1 MVTIQTMKKTL
12 LSTIIVLSAFA
23 AMAQSVA
30 REWNEVLLQ
39 NIRNDF
45 ARPTIHARNLFH
57 TSAVM
62 YDAWAAYDET
72 AKPYFLGNSVDGFN
86 IPFEGVPYV
95 ENIQEAQEEAI
106 SYAAYRLMS
115 TRFNNSPNPP
125 TIFNRLNNKME
136 ELGYDIEFT
145 STDYVN
151 GPPAALGNYIADQV
165 IQYSLLDGSNQ
176 QNDYANLYYEPVNPD
191 LDMAE
196 SGNPGI
202 LDPNRWQPLGL
213 TQFIDQA
220 GNPVTDSPPF
230 LSPEWGNIVPFSLTD
245 DDMVSYMRDGDT
257 YNVYVDPGAPPYLDP
272 TVQTEMEDN
281 WKWGMVMVAI
291 WSSHLSPD
299 DGVIWDVSPGS
310 IGNVQGF
317 PTSFDDYPSF
327 YKTFEGGD
335 AGEGWDINP
344 HTGEP
349 YTPQYVPRG
358 DYGRILAE
366 FWADGP
372 DSETPPGHW
381 FTIMNYVSDHPE
393 FEKRWQGQGEIL
405 SDLEWDIRTYFTLGG
420 SMHDSAIATWSV
432 KGWYDYVRPVSAIR
446 YMAEKGQSSD
456 PMLPNY
462 DPAGFPLIPGHV
474 ELIEEGDE
482 LAGPGN
488 ENVGEIKIYAWRGP
502 DFIENE
508 LTDEAGVGW
517 ILAGEWWPYQRPSF
531 VTPPFAGYV
540 SGHST
545 YSRAAAETLTRITG
559 DNFFPGGV
567 GVFDAEQNEFLVFEE
582 GPSINIQLQWA
593 TYQDASDQCSLS
605 RIWGGIHPP
614 ADDIPGRMIGLQIG
628 NQAFEYA
635 HSFMEP
641 TEPRVIT
648 VTPTVEE
655 INDAEDGNSFQL
667 IASYSENMNMTI
679 PPSLSFVP
687 NSPVPS
693 ALSITSAGWINE
705 TNYVWTFDVT
715 DGNETLDGFAIQIQ
729 GAENMEGESQLI
741 YSGSDVFSIDTENPT
756 IAMVTP
762 NVDLIN
768 DAAVGMGA
776 YTLTVDFSEPM
787 DMNLDPVVSF
797 PEGLVEGTL
806 TYNPALSGW
815 SSETQHIFT
824 FDVMDSFQFL
834 ADQDIEI
841 TNATDAAGNE
851 MEMNMATDVISIDT
865 ENPIIANIETDTDL
879 LNDASAGLQALVV
892 TITFAEDMNNELMPT
907 LAFDE
912 AYAGSLILNESSSN
926 WLSPAVYTAVYDLV
940 DENIDASS
948 LDLSI
953 SNFEDLAGNSG
964 GLSIQEDL
972 TILDTLAPSVA
983 SHNTNEAE
991 VSDNEV
997 GTATLFVDIE
1007 FSEPMDES
1015 AIPSLSWSAGT
1026 EVSNSL
1032 IFNAGL
1038 SAWNGNQIY
1047 TAVFDCVDENIEVE
1061 NIDLV
1066 VEEAM
1071 DANMNLMEA
1080 STLEDVL
1087 TIDTRN
1093 PEVLL
1098 VSANDYLL
1106 ENNDVGAENF
1116 TLLAIFDEP
1125 MSTATPFISFPDE
1138 NPLTNGITPNPDASA
1153 WVNENTYSAVFDV
1166 NNTIEDL
1173 PDIDIQI
1180 GNATDVLGNLQENI
1194 VFSNYFTIMIDS
1206 TVTVAEM
1213 FLEQQPLLFPNP
1225 VLKGAELQL
1234 QTGSLSRQVQ
1244 LDILNLNGQ
1253 IVWNEMKT
1261 VDASSQLNV
1270 GNRQLASGM
1279 YILLITHEGN
1289 RVPIKFEVK

>member
-1 MVTIQTMKKTL
+1 MKKTL
-12 LSTIIVLSAFA
+12 LSTIIVLSTFA

-45 ARPTIHARNLFH
+45 ARPTVHARNLFH
-57 TSAVM
+57 TSAAM

-72 AKPYFLGNSVDGFN
+72 AKPYFLGNSVNGFN

-136 ELGYDIEFT
+136 ELGYDLDFT

-151 GPPAALGNYIADQV
+151 GPPAALGNYIADQI

-176 QNDYANLYYEPVNPD
+176 QNDYANLYYEPINPD
-191 LDMAE
+191 LDMDE
-196 SGNPGI
+196 EGNPGI
-202 LDPNRWQPLGL
+202 VDPNRWQPLGL
-213 TQFIDQA
+213 TEFIDQA
-220 GNPVTDSPPF
+220 GNPVTDTPPF
-230 LSPEWGNIVPFSLTD
+230 LSPEWGNVVPFSLTD
-245 DDMVSYMRDGDT
+245 DDMVTNNRDGDD

-272 TVQTEMEDN
+272 NEQTELEDN

-299 DGVIWDVSPGS
+299 DGVIWDISPAS
-310 IGNVQGF
+310 IGNVQNL
-317 PTSFDDYPSF
+317 PTSFDDFDQIYDF
-327 YKTFEGGD
+327 FEGGD
-335 AGEGWDINP
+335 SGEGWDINP

-381 FTIMNYVSDHPE
+381 YTIMNYVSDHPE
-393 FEKRWQGQGEIL
+393 LEKRWQGEGEIL

-420 SMHDSAIATWSV
+420 AMHDSAIAAWSV
-432 KGWYDYVRPVSAIR
+432 KGWYDYIRPVSAIR

-462 DPAGFPLIPGHV
+462 DPAGFPLIPGYV
-474 ELIEEGDE
+474 ELIEPGDE

-502 DFIENE
+502 DYIDNE

-559 DNFFPGGV
+559 DNYFPGGV
-567 GVFDAEQNEFLVFEE
+567 GIFDAEQNEFLVFED

-614 ADDIPGRMIGLQIG
+614 ADDIPGRLMGLQIG

-641 TEPRVIT
+641 TEPRVLT
-648 VTPTVEE
+648 VTPTVEQ

-667 IASYSENMNMTI
+667 IASYNEDMNMTI
-679 PPSLSFVP
+679 QPSLSFVP

-693 ALSITSAGWINE
+693 TLSITSAGWINA

-715 DGNETLDGFAIQIQ
+715 DGNETLDGFAVQIQ
-729 GAENMEGESQLI
+729 GAENMEGETQLI

-762 NVDLIN
+762 TVDLIN

-815 SSETQHIFT
+815 ANETQYIFT
-824 FDVMDSFQFL
+824 YDVMDSFQFL

-841 TNATDAAGNE
+841 TNATDAAGNV

-865 ENPIIANIETDTDL
+865 QNPIIANIETDTDL
-879 LNDASAGLQALVV
+879 LNEALTGLQAIVV
-892 TITFAEDMNNELMPT
+892 TITFAENMNNEIMPM

-912 AYAGSLILNESSSN
+912 AFAGSLTLNEGSSN

-948 LDLSI
+948 LDLTI

-964 GLSIQEDL
+964 GQSVQEDL
-972 TILDTLAPSVA
+972 AVLDTLAPSVA
-983 SHNTNEAE
+983 SSNSNESA

-997 GTATLFVDIE
+997 GTATVFIDIE

-1015 AIPSLSWSAGT
+1015 ATPALSWSSGT
-1026 EVSNSL
+1026 DVSNSL
-1032 IFNAGL
+1032 VLNAGL
-1038 SAWNGNQIY
+1038 SAWNGDQIY
-1047 TAVFDCVDENIEVE
+1047 TAVFDVVDENLEV
-1061 NIDLV
+1061 NAIDLI
-1066 VEEAM
+1066 VESAM
-1071 DANMNLMEA
+1071 DANMNMMA
-1080 STLEDVL
+1080 SSTLEDVL
-1087 TIDTRN
+1087 ILDTRN
-1093 PEVLL
+1093 PEVLV

-1116 TLLAIFDEP
+1116 SLLAIFDEP
-1125 MSTATPFISFPDE
+1125 MSTATPLISFPDE
-1138 NPLTNGITPNPDASA
+1138 NPLTNGITPNPAASG
-1153 WVNENTYSAVFDV
+1153 WVNENTFEAVFDV
-1166 NNTIEDL
+1166 NNTVEDL

-1180 GNATDVLGNLQENI
+1180 GNASDAFGNPQENI
-1194 VFSNYFTIMIDS
+1194 IFSDYFTIMIDS
-1206 TVTVAEM
+1206 SVTVAEIL
-1213 FLEQQPLLFPNP
+1213 LEKRPLLFPNP
-1225 VLKGAELQL
+1225 VLKGADLQL
-1234 QTGSLSRQVQ
+1234 QTGSLAGQVQ

-1253 IVWNEMKT
+1253 IVWNEVKT
-1261 VDASSQLNV
+1261 VEASSQLNV
-1270 GNRQLASGM
+1270 GNGQLATGM
-1279 YILLITHEGN
+1279 YILVITHEGI